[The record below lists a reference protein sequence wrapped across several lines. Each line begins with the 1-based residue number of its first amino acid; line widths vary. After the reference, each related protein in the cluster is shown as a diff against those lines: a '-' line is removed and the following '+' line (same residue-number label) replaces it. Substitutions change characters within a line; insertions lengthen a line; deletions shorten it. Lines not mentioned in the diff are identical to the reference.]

1 MDKLLRGF
9 LEHIGPP
16 TGSPLSEESKAN
28 EPFSLAATMVGF
40 DQFLGRTVTGK
51 VRRCCASSSIC
62 CHHHHQNLIHESCM
76 SIFTRS

>member
-51 VRRCCASSSIC
+51 VR
-62 CHHHHQNLIHESCM
+62 
-76 SIFTRS
+76 